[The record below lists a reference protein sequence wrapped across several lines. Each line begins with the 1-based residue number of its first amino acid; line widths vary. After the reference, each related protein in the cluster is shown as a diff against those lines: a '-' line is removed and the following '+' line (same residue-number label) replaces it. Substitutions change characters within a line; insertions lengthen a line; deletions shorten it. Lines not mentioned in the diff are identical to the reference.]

1 MSEDTPAAEISR
13 IVREARETL
22 RERYGATEV
31 ELNADEVTEW
41 EEVRIE
47 DADPGDAQDTVSS
60 RGRGLEDAGRD
71 LQEVGRE
78 QGLTITLRWLKP
90 ELPLEPDRSPI
101 ASYTEMLTTKIE
113 LAAEDYPD
121 AELSAFTNRERVQ
134 LNIQLGGA

>member
-1 MSEDTPAAEISR
+1 MSEDTPAEEISR
-13 IVREARETL
+13 IVHEARQTL

-31 ELNADEVTEW
+31 DLNADEVTEW
-41 EEVRIE
+41 EEVTIE
-47 DADPGDAQDTVSS
+47 DDEPGGDQDTVSS
-60 RGRGLEDAGRD
+60 RGRDLEFVGRD

-101 ASYTEMLTTKIE
+101 ASHTEMLATKIE

-134 LNIQLGGA
+134 LNIQLGET